1 MTPYFLSTRRLLC
14 YCKEPATRHAPFG
27 GCAPYLAIVLV
38 SALAT
43 LSAGTECW
51 QAHSPS
57 AAAMKRTLAKFT
69 DFMARHSTSARVM
82 DPPERDG
89 SYGA

>member
-1 MTPYFLSTRRLLC
+1 MTPNFLSTRRLLC
-14 YCKEPATRHAPFG
+14 TCKEPATRHAPFG

-38 SALAT
+38 STLAT
-43 LSAGTECW
+43 LSDGAGCW

-69 DFMARHSTSARVM
+69 CFMARHSISERVM

-89 SYGA
+89 SSGA

>member
-1 MTPYFLSTRRLLC
+1 MTPYFLSTRRLLFS
-14 YCKEPATRHAPFG
+14 CKEPATRHAPFG

-38 SALAT
+38 IALAT
-43 LSAGTECW
+43 LSEGSGCW

-57 AAAMKRTLAKFT
+57 AAAMKRTLAKLT
-69 DFMARHSTSARVM
+69 DFMARHSTSDRVM